1 MTNKP
6 ESKIASRMLFLIAGH
21 KFAQRAETIL
31 ADRGIPLQYV
41 LSGTGTAT
49 SEMMDLLGLGTPE
62 KTILISMI
70 PKSIAGDVLKKLNDR
85 LQELERK
92 NRGIAFTLPILGANR
107 ILLRLMSQLEE
118 PNENQNDEKEVTP
131 MTESNYALIT
141 AVVNQGYSEEVM
153 TAARAAGARGG
164 TVLHSRQVSR
174 EKTASALGLDVQE
187 EKEMILIVA
196 TEEQKTAI
204 MTAISEKYGIR
215 SEAKGLIL
223 SLPID
228 DAIGLN

>member
-1 MTNKP
+1 MNQNKIP
-6 ESKIASRMLFLIAGH
+6 SRMLFLIAGH
-21 KFAQRAETIL
+21 KFAEKAEHL
-31 ADRGIPLQYV
+31 LSEQGIPLQYA

-62 KTILISMI
+62 KTVLLTLV
-70 PKSIAGDVLKKLNDR
+70 PKSLAGEILQQLNDK

-92 NRGIAFTLPILGANR
+92 NRGIAFTLPLLGANR
-107 ILLRLMSQLEE
+107 VLLRLMGELEE
-118 PNENQNDEKEVTP
+118 SRTPEDDEKEVTP
-131 MTESNYALIT
+131 MTDRKYALIT

-174 EKTASALGLDVQE
+174 EKTPSALGLDVQE

-196 TEEQKTAI
+196 SEEQKTAI
-204 MTAISEKYGIR
+204 MSAISEQYGIR

-228 DAIGLN
+228 DAIGLS

>member
-1 MTNKP
+1 MSNKP
-6 ESKIASRMLFLIAGH
+6 ESKIPSRMLFLIAGH
-21 KFAQRAETIL
+21 KFAQKAEAL
-31 ADRGIPLQYV
+31 LSEQGIPLQYV

-62 KTILISMI
+62 KTVLLTLI
-70 PKSIAGDVLKKLNDR
+70 PKNVARDLLRTLNDR

-92 NRGIAFTLPILGANR
+92 NRGIAFTLPLLGANR
-107 ILLRLMSQLEE
+107 VLLHLMGELEE
-118 PNENQNDEKEVTP
+118 AHVPQEDEKEVTP
-131 MTESNYALIT
+131 MTDRKYALIT

-174 EKTASALGLDVQE
+174 EKTPSALGLDVQE

-196 TEEQKTAI
+196 AEEQKTAI